1 MQSGALRALEFD
13 RIVDAV
19 TSFALTPM
27 GAERLARTAPSTDPQ
42 VVAQLL
48 AATSETARYL
58 TANGTFPLRAT
69 EDLPQILVAL
79 AVEGRPLEPL
89 RLLVFAAFLDSIDE
103 TRTAIRGSQGSQGSR
118 GPFSILEATAGGAA
132 SFRGESAAVRGKID
146 PAGDVVDHAS
156 AELKVIRDK
165 LRKQR
170 TRLRTTLESYLR
182 GKDTSKYLQD
192 QVVTER
198 NGRYVLVVRSEHRSS
213 IPGIVHGASTSG
225 ASLFLEPLSTVEIN
239 NEIVALEEQEA
250 EEIRRI
256 LLALTDA
263 FRRRAGDMHRTL
275 EAATELDVMQGRAR
289 YSISIDG
296 VEPALST
303 DGAFELQAARHP
315 LLIQGGLGSRGSAS
329 SQGAA
334 NSQGSAGSPGSAAR
348 SVVPVTIKVIPPSTA
363 LLVTGP
369 NTGGKTVAL
378 KTAGLLALMAQS
390 GLRIPAAD
398 GSRVP
403 VFRSIFADI
412 GDEQSIEASLSTFS
426 AHITNI
432 ASMDRALAVPAL
444 VLLDEVG
451 SGTDPIEGGALGVAI
466 VDHFKRR
473 GAIVI
478 ATSHYD
484 ALKTYASTTDGV
496 TSAAF
501 GFDAETFA
509 PTYRLVYGTP
519 GRSLALEMAAR
530 LGLNGA
536 VVAAARE
543 NVSAR
548 EAQLAEHLAKIDRDM
563 RALEHEHRLAIRQ
576 RETLEASDARL
587 RQREDLLRQREETY
601 RKRLGEEL
609 DAQVRRARREIDD
622 VVGQLK
628 AKAAAIANAPRLV
641 STGDTGVARADARAA
656 VERIAKGILDGS
668 AETGAAGELGEAG
681 GAGQPGGAGERRA
694 GGAGPASIAATDGG
708 RQLVVGDRVIVGGL
722 GLEAIVTSVHDGTA
736 DLDVRGKRMRAS
748 VRDLRLV
755 AGAAPAA
762 PAKVSIHVDLQPR
775 DQTTVDLNV
784 VGCTVD
790 EALARAERFLDES
803 LLTDH
808 RVVRLIH
815 GYGTGQLKRA
825 LAGFLQE
832 HPLVAR
838 FATAP
843 PEQGGGGVTV
853 VELKD

>member
-89 RLLVFAAFLDSIDE
+89 RLLAFAAFLDSIDE

-334 NSQGSAGSPGSAAR
+334 TSEGSAGSPGSAAR
-348 SVVPVTIKVIPPSTA
+348 SVVPVTIKVIPPSTV

-412 GDEQSIEASLSTFS
+412 GDEQSIEASLSTFPLTS
-426 AHITNI
+426 RTSPRWI
-432 ASMDRALAVPAL
+432 APSPYQRSCCSTKWARALTRSKGVRSAWRSWITSSGAAQLSSLRAITTRSRPTPQQRTASRAL
-444 VLLDEVG
+444 RLASTRRRLRRPIGWSTERLDEAWRSRWRQG
-451 SGTDPIEGGALGVAI
+451 SG
-466 VDHFKRR
+466 
-473 GAIVI
+473 
-478 ATSHYD
+478 
-484 ALKTYASTTDGV
+484 ST
-496 TSAAF
+496 
-501 GFDAETFA
+501 
-509 PTYRLVYGTP
+509 
-519 GRSLALEMAAR
+519 AR
-530 LGLNGA
+530 LS
-536 VVAAARE
+536 R
-543 NVSAR
+543 
-548 EAQLAEHLAKIDRDM
+548 
-563 RALEHEHRLAIRQ
+563 
-576 RETLEASDARL
+576 
-587 RQREDLLRQREETY
+587 
-601 RKRLGEEL
+601 
-609 DAQVRRARREIDD
+609 RRAR
-622 VVGQLK
+622 
-628 AKAAAIANAPRLV
+628 
-641 STGDTGVARADARAA
+641 T
-656 VERIAKGILDGS
+656 
-668 AETGAAGELGEAG
+668 
-681 GAGQPGGAGERRA
+681 
-694 GGAGPASIAATDGG
+694 
-708 RQLVVGDRVIVGGL
+708 
-722 GLEAIVTSVHDGTA
+722 
-736 DLDVRGKRMRAS
+736 
-748 VRDLRLV
+748 
-755 AGAAPAA
+755 
-762 PAKVSIHVDLQPR
+762 
-775 DQTTVDLNV
+775 
-784 VGCTVD
+784 
-790 EALARAERFLDES
+790 
-803 LLTDH
+803 
-808 RVVRLIH
+808 
-815 GYGTGQLKRA
+815 
-825 LAGFLQE
+825 
-832 HPLVAR
+832 
-838 FATAP
+838 
-843 PEQGGGGVTV
+843 
-853 VELKD
+853 